1 MLRPDLYIQV
11 DQKCCKTGA
20 ELTNNTNFR
29 FELSAV
35 ISSQSSSVEM
45 LGTLGYRNLIVSV
58 VNFIAILNFRTHAA
72 SWEILSPVS
81 PVPVCPWMLRDVK
94 PG

>member
-1 MLRPDLYIQV
+1 
-11 DQKCCKTGA
+11 
-20 ELTNNTNFR
+20 
-29 FELSAV
+29 
-35 ISSQSSSVEM
+35 M

-72 SWEILSPVS
+72 SWEILSPV
-81 PVPVCPWMLRDVK
+81 PVCPWMLRDVK

>member
-1 MLRPDLYIQV
+1 
-11 DQKCCKTGA
+11 
-20 ELTNNTNFR
+20 
-29 FELSAV
+29 
-35 ISSQSSSVEM
+35 M